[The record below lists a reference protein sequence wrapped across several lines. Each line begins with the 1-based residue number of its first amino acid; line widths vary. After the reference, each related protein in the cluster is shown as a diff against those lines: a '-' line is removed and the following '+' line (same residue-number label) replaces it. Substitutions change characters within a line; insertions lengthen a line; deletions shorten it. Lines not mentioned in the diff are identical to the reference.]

1 MRTDRLPK
9 RRPQAKVKTKMPGV
23 STKRRLIVIFAIFA
37 FLFVLIICRVGY
49 LQIVQAGWLQ
59 QKALDQWTS
68 DKPVSPKRGSILDRK
83 GEVLAQSANV
93 DTVLLRPSQIE
104 DPGAVAKALAPIL
117 EMDEASIKEKAS
129 DKTKGELWLKRQI
142 TKEQANQ
149 IRGLKLKGVDFTMDM
164 KRYYPQQSMLA
175 QVIGFTSIDGNGL
188 EGIEA
193 KYNKYL
199 AGVPGRVVEETDRT
213 GKDIPL
219 GGEVF
224 VPPQNGYDVVLTVDF
239 AIQSFLDK
247 ACREAYDNNKAKS
260 VQGVVM
266 DVNTGAILAMSNQ
279 PDYDL
284 NAPPRDDIEKLQE
297 VTRNRVVVDCY
308 EPGSTFKVITL
319 SSALNE
325 NLISEDSQFTCTG
338 YKMVDGQ
345 QIKCWRYYRPH
356 GTQKLAQ
363 AVQNSCNPAFME
375 MALKLGKDKFYE
387 YIYNFGFGSRTGIDY
402 VSEEPGIVQHPK
414 YVKNFD
420 LARIGFGQSIAVTP
434 LQLITGISAA
444 VNGGKLMKPY
454 LVRELRDESGAVI
467 KEYQPTVVRNV
478 ISEETSQTVR
488 KLLEGVVREGSGK
501 NAYIPGY
508 RVGGKTGTAQ
518 KYQNGQVMQGK
529 SIASFIGFAPADAPK
544 FAVLILVDEPNAAI
558 DFGSVIAAPHVKT
571 VLESTLKY
579 MGIPPQYSETEAAQ
593 MVKKVNVPNVVGMDA
608 DAAAQQLKQMGLQC
622 LQDGTGTV
630 KQQLPGPTESVF
642 EGTSVLIYTSNKNT
656 GGDNT
661 VQVPDLK
668 GKTILEANALLMSK
682 GLQLK
687 VNGSGTAVKQNP
699 AKDTI
704 VQYGSVIEVDFEPP
718 KT

>member
-1 MRTDRLPK
+1 MKTNPLPK
-9 RRPQAKVKTKMPGV
+9 SKQARERTSMPGI
-23 STKRRLIVIFAIFA
+23 STKKRLIAIFAIFA
-37 FLFVLIICRVGY
+37 FLFVLIIGRVGY
-49 LQIVQAGWLQ
+49 LQIIQAGWLQ

-68 DKPVSPKRGSILDRK
+68 DKPVSPRRGSILDRN
-83 GEVLAQSANV
+83 GEVFAQSANA

-104 DPGAVAKALAPIL
+104 DADIVANKLAPIL
-117 EMDEASIKEKAS
+117 GMDEATIKEKAS
-129 DKTKGELWLKRQI
+129 DKKVGELWLKRQI
-142 TKEQANQ
+142 TKDQANQ
-149 IRGLKLKGVDFTMDM
+149 IRSLNLKGVDFTMDM
-164 KRYYPQQSMLA
+164 KRYYPQQNMLA

-193 KYNKYL
+193 QYNKYL
-199 AGVPGRVVEETDRT
+199 AGVAGRIVEETDRT

-224 VPPQNGYDVVLTVDF
+224 VPPQNGYDVVLTADF

-260 VQGVVM
+260 VQGIVM
-266 DVNTGAILAMSNQ
+266 DVNTGEVLAMSNQ

-284 NAPPRDDIEKLQE
+284 NAPPRDDIAKLQE

-325 NLISEDSQFTCTG
+325 KLINEDSQFTCVG
-338 YKMVDGQ
+338 YKMVDGEK
-345 QIKCWRYYRPH
+345 IKCWRYYRPH

-387 YIYNFGFGSRTGIDY
+387 YIYNFGFGAKTGIDY

-414 YVKNFD
+414 YVKNID

-454 LVRELRDESGAVI
+454 LVKELRDENGAVV

-488 KLLEGVVREGSGK
+488 TLLEGVVREGSGK
-501 NAYIPGY
+501 NAYIQGY

-529 SIASFIGFAPADAPK
+529 SVASFIGFAPADNPK
-544 FAVLILVDEPNAAI
+544 FAVLILVDEPDVAI
-558 DFGSVIAAPHVKT
+558 DFGSVVAAPYVKT
-571 VLESTLKY
+571 VIESTLKY
-579 MGIPPQYSETEAAQ
+579 MGIPPQNSDADASL
-593 MVKKVNVPNVVGMDA
+593 VKTVEVPNVVGMDA
-608 DAAAQQLKQMGLQC
+608 AAAAAELEKAGLQC
-622 LQDGTGTV
+622 LQDGTGAV
-630 KQQLPGPTESVF
+630 KSQLPGPTEKVT
-642 EGTSVLIYTSNKNT
+642 ENTAVLLYTTNKDTS
-656 GGDNT
+656 GDNT
-661 VQVPDLK
+661 VGVPDLK
-668 GKTILEANALLMSK
+668 GKTILEANAILKSL
-682 GLQLK
+682 GLELK
-687 VNGSGTAVKQNP
+687 VNGSGIAVKQNL
-699 AKDTI
+699 AKDT
-704 VQYGSVIEVDFEPP
+704 VVPYGTVIEVDFEPP